1 VSPLDQSTFLSTLI
15 RIMVAVRGALRC
27 AGFLDSWSANP
38 RTAATLIVQQRTV
51 AAPLI
56 KEHHH
61 VQSHTQSPRK
71 PTTFPPTIPS
81 IQKKLHEAADRAL
94 DHYLNPAAR
103 IKATPRIPSAMF
115 VVNPEL
121 DTETRL
127 AHACESLASANVMT
141 MDLAD
146 HMEGASR
153 NSLLGIAQI
162 LMLGELA
169 VNRELDNLDSQ
180 DCAAS

>member
-1 VSPLDQSTFLSTLI
+1 MFKATPNPPETDDVSPYDSLD
-15 RIMVAVRGALRC
+15 
-27 AGFLDSWSANP
+27 P
-38 RTAATLIVQQRTV
+38 
-51 AAPLI
+51 
-56 KEHHH
+56 
-61 VQSHTQSPRK
+61 
-71 PTTFPPTIPS
+71 
-81 IQKKLHEAADRAL
+81 KKLHKAADRAL